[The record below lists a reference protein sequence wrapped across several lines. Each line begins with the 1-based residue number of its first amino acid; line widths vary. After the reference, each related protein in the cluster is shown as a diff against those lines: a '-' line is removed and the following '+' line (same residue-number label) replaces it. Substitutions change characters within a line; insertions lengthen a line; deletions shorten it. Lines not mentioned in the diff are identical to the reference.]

1 MLHAMGF
8 SLQANS
14 KVIEGRQHEDRDAQF
29 RYLAGQ
35 VAQFS
40 AAGQP
45 VISVDCKKKELVGGF
60 KNTGRE
66 YQPVGEPER
75 VNVHDFADKAVGQGH
90 SLRHLRRVRQH
101 RLGHGRY
108 RPRHQCLRGRDI
120 AQLVAHPRQ
129 CALSQAPTGC

>member
-29 RYLAGQ
+29 HYLAGQ

-45 VISVDCKKKELVGGF
+45 VISVDCKKKELVGEF
-60 KNTGRE
+60 KNEHGS
-66 YQPVGEPER
+66 PGMS
-75 VNVHDFADKAVGQGH
+75 VGQ
-90 SLRHLRRVRQH
+90 
-101 RLGHGRY
+101 
-108 RPRHQCLRGRDI
+108 I
-120 AQLVAHPRQ
+120 AAR
-129 CALSQAPTGC
+129 S